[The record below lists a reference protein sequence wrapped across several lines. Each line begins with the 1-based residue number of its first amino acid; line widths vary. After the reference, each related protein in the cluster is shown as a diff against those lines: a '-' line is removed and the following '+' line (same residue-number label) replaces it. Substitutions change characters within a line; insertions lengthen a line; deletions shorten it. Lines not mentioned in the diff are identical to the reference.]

1 MNIPWIEMMTVRE
14 AYTEKI
20 KDLRERAS
28 NQKPKTIKDMREAR
42 SKKIK
47 DLIEARSE
55 KIKDL

>member
-28 NQKPKTIKDMREAR
+28 NQKPKTIKDLREAR
-42 SKKIK
+42 SKKN
-47 DLIEARSE
+47 
-55 KIKDL
+55 

>member
-1 MNIPWIEMMTVRE
+1 MNIPGIEMMTVRE

-47 DLIEARSE
+47 DLIEARFE